1 MPSVSQRLKQRNGR
15 VQENLALVRRVAA
28 HYAARSAEPFDDLVQ
43 VGALGLIRAAELYS
57 SSRCV
62 PFRAFAAPHV
72 RGSVLHYLRDVAP
85 LVRISR
91 RLQERR
97 QQVEH
102 CRQAIRRE
110 EGRSPSSQELQQRL
124 GLTSRQWEELQGLG
138 LLLRQLTLDAL
149 DAAETPLPGVSMG
162 GETSLDPM
170 AALQGLEPR
179 LRRVVDAVVLKGESL
194 RTVAA
199 RQGSSAATVHRQLH
213 RALQALRIQLSRA
226 SDAPAC

>member
-1 MPSVSQRLKQRNGR
+1 VSQRLKQRNGR
-15 VQENLALVRRVAA
+15 VQENMALVRQVAA
-28 HYAARSAEPFDDLVQ
+28 HYAARSAEPFDDLAQ

-62 PFRAFAAPHV
+62 PFTAFAAPHV

-97 QQVEH
+97 QQVEQ
-102 CRQAIRRE
+102 CRLTIWRK
-110 EGRSPSSQELQQRL
+110 EGRSPSGQELQQRL
-124 GLTSRQWEELQGLG
+124 GLNRRQWEELQGLG
-138 LLLRQLTLDAL
+138 YVLRHLTLDAL
-149 DAAETPLPGVSMG
+149 DVDEPPVSVHSASD
-162 GETSLDPM
+162 EASADPM
-170 AALQGLEPR
+170 AALQGLDPR

-199 RQGSSAATVHRQLH
+199 RQGCSAATVHRQLH
-213 RALQALRIQLSRA
+213 RALGALRLQLSRA
-226 SDAPAC
+226 SDVPAC

>member
-1 MPSVSQRLKQRNGR
+1 MPSASQRLKQRNGR
-15 VQENLALVRRVAA
+15 VQENMALVRRVAA

-62 PFRAFAAPHV
+62 PFSAFAAPHV
-72 RGSVLHYLRDVAP
+72 RGSVLHYLRDGAP

-97 QQVEH
+97 QQVEQ
-102 CRQAIRRE
+102 CRQSVWRK
-110 EGRSPSSQELQQRL
+110 EGRSPSGQELQQRL
-124 GLTSRQWEELQGLG
+124 GLSPRQWEELQGLG
-138 LLLRQLTLDAL
+138 HLLRYLTLDAL
-149 DAAETPLPGVSMG
+149 DGVEPPAPVKSASDAASA
-162 GETSLDPM
+162 DPM

-179 LRRVVDAVVLKGESL
+179 LRRVVEAVVLKGESL

-213 RALQALRIQLSRA
+213 RALDALRLQLNRA